1 MIAAMGTGHATMR
14 RAVRLCGFV
23 PALAWMISLSFS
35 PLLQAQSQQQARVQG
50 SELSRENFNQVAASP
65 AQIKTVLAQDP
76 GLMVELKRWVAKNAT
91 DQGQIVS
98 ESDLTDDAIFERLQ
112 TDVRFRSVAT
122 LMLQR
127 YGYLVPKVNPDS
139 DLGKQQELLIQERV
153 KWLAQEE
160 EQARSQAA
168 AKAQDRFEKARQCE
182 QGERSSCPE
191 QQQQQRQP
199 QEPAFR
205 PWPPQGQGQGTAPIY
220 PPGLENPNQMNP
232 PGSQQGPGAGG
243 LERAQLMQT
252 GEYSG
257 DDSFAFL
264 SGNILGS
271 PDYLQAPG
279 GFGGMT
285 GNGGGLMPSPF
296 EQLRNGD
303 SGSLGSSL
311 TGEARTGSQGGLFSS
326 QYGSGSEPGSSS
338 GQSDVNPFDASHADQ
353 YNGGGT
359 GTERYPG
366 SYYNYRQPF
375 NRSYHNPQLQPVE
388 MIRRPSPYQDIPS
401 LYDMYM
407 QALPRPATAQ
417 RFGMNVFENGS
428 QNPDFI
434 PMDLPAGPDYVVGP
448 GDGLAVNLW
457 GGVSRRIY
465 GTVDREGRMNLPEV
479 GPLLVSGK
487 SLAEVQQS
495 VQQVLRT
502 QFRDVS
508 VDVSLARLR
517 TVRVYIVGDVANP
530 GAYDISSLSTPLNAL
545 FVAGGPT
552 SRGSL
557 RVVKHFRGNKLI
569 QTVDVYDLLLNGV
582 KSDIQRLE
590 NGDSVMA
597 PPIGPQVTIEG
608 MVRRPAVYETTDEK
622 SLAAVLELAG
632 GLLPTATLRHIEV
645 QRTIS
650 HQKQTMLSLDIPAS
664 DDDSEA
670 TKKLDSF
677 QIQDGDRIRIFPIA
691 QGEED
696 AVYLDGHVVRPGR
709 YSYHD
714 NMRVTDLVSSYK
726 DLLPEPALQ
735 YAEIIRLNPPD
746 FHPTMESFGLQDA
759 LANPSQAPV
768 LHAMDTVRIFSRFDF
783 ENPPT
788 VSVLGDVRSPGTYQT
803 SGQIHLADA
812 VHLAGGL
819 APDAQT
825 DDAQVFRSMSDGRAK
840 IFSVSLSQAL
850 AGDPMENILLEPR
863 DRLLVHKSSNA
874 EQPATVSIEGEVGK
888 PGRYPLTGN
897 MTVAD
902 LILVGG
908 GLKPSADPHLADL
921 TTYQWA
927 SDTKLTAQHETISIS
942 AALKGDPKANTSL
955 HNGDVLTVRE
965 LPEWNDL
972 GATITVRGE
981 VRDPG
986 TYGIRPGERL
996 SSVLERSG
1004 GFLPSAYP
1012 YGAILTRVEVR
1023 QLETEERN
1031 KLILRVKDAQT
1042 SLENLPETT
1051 PAQKQAK
1058 AMALGQYQ
1066 TTLLELNSNPP
1077 LGRVTIRISSHV
1089 DRWEGTAADIDVR
1102 AGDTLIIPR
1111 RPDYVMVT
1119 GQVFNPAA
1127 VSYRPGKSAKWYL
1140 SQSGGPTT
1148 TANKKAIF
1156 VIRADGSVVG
1166 QTGNLWG
1173 GNSLEATLQPGD
1185 AVVVPEKTI
1194 GGGVNWANVF
1204 TTASVASS
1212 IVSTVFIATH
1222 Y

>member
-1 MIAAMGTGHATMR
+1 M
-14 RAVRLCGFV
+14 
-23 PALAWMISLSFS
+23 P
-35 PLLQAQSQQQARVQG
+35 G
-50 SELSRENFNQVAASP
+50 SELSRENSSLVAASA
-65 AQIKTVLAQDP
+65 AQIKTVLVEDG
-76 GLMVELKRWVAKNAT
+76 GLMVELKRWMAKDAT
-91 DQGQIVS
+91 DQGQMIT
-98 ESDLTDDAIFERLQ
+98 ESDLTEDAIFERLQ

-122 LMLQR
+122 LLLQR
-127 YGYLVPKVNPDS
+127 YGYLLPKVNPDS
-139 DLGKQQELLIQERV
+139 DLGKQQELLGQERV
-153 KWLAQEE
+153 KWIAQEE

-182 QGERSSCPE
+182 QGEQSSCSE
-191 QQQQQRQP
+191 QQQQRQQP
-199 QEPAFR
+199 PASR
-205 PWPPQGQGQGTAPIY
+205 PWPPQGQGQGTVPGY

-232 PGSQQGPGAGG
+232 PNFQQGPGAGS

-252 GEYSG
+252 GEYPG

-264 SGNILGS
+264 SGNVFGS
-271 PDYLQAPG
+271 PEYLQAPG
-279 GFGGMT
+279 GFGGTTGDGGAMT
-285 GNGGGLMPSPF
+285 PSPF
-296 EQLRNGD
+296 QQLQNGEN
-303 SGSLGSSL
+303 GGLGPSLG
-311 TGEARTGSQGGLFSS
+311 GDARAGSQGGLFS
-326 QYGSGSEPGSSS
+326 QYNSGGEPAGSSF
-338 GQSDVNPFDASHADQ
+338 GQTDVNPFDANRTNQ
-353 YNGGGT
+353 YNSGGT
-359 GTERYPG
+359 GNDRYLD
-366 SYYNYRQPF
+366 SYYNYRRPF
-375 NRSYHNPQLQPVE
+375 NRYRKPQLQPVE

-407 QALPRPATAQ
+407 QALPRPTTPQ
-417 RFGMNVFENGS
+417 RFGMNVFENES
-428 QNPDFI
+428 ENPDFI

-448 GDGLAVNLW
+448 GDGLSVNLW

-517 TVRVYIVGDVANP
+517 TVRVYIVGDVGNP

-552 SRGSL
+552 SKGSL
-557 RVVKHFRGNKLI
+557 RIVKHFRGNKLI
-569 QTVDVYDLLLNGV
+569 ETVDVYDLLLNGV
-582 KSDIQRLE
+582 RSDMQHLE

-608 MVRRPAVYETTDEK
+608 MVRRPAIYEMTDEK
-622 SLAAVLELAG
+622 SLSSVLELAG

-650 HQKQTMLSLDIPAS
+650 HQKKTMLSLDIPAS

-677 QIQDGDRIRIFPIA
+677 QIQDGDRIRVFPIA
-691 QGEED
+691 QGDED

-746 FHPTMESFGLQDA
+746 FHPTMESFALQDA
-759 LANPSQAPV
+759 LANPPQAPV

-788 VSVLGDVRSPGTYQT
+788 VSVLGDVRAPGTYQT

-840 IFSVSLSQAL
+840 IFSVSLSAAL
-850 AGDPMENILLEPR
+850 AGDPLENILLEPR
-863 DRLLVHKSSNA
+863 DRLLVHKNSNA
-874 EQPATVSIEGEVGK
+874 EQPATVTIEGEVGK

-902 LILVGG
+902 LIRVGG
-908 GLKPSADPHLADL
+908 GLKPSADPQVADL

-927 SDTKLTAQHETISIS
+927 SDAKLTGQHETISIS
-942 AALKGDPKANTSL
+942 AALKGEAQANASL

-965 LPEWNDL
+965 RPEWNDL

-981 VRDPG
+981 VGDPG

-1012 YGAILTRVEVR
+1012 YGAVLTRVEVR
-1023 QLETEERN
+1023 QLESKERD

-1127 VSYRPGKSAKWYL
+1127 VSYRPGRSAKWYL

-1156 VIRADGSVVG
+1156 VIRADGSVIG
-1166 QTGNLWG
+1166 EKGNLWG
-1173 GNSLEATLQPGD
+1173 GNSLDATLQPGD

>member
-1 MIAAMGTGHATMR
+1 MTAAGAAGRAAWCRAMR
-14 RAVRLCGFV
+14 TCGFLL
-23 PALAWMISLSFS
+23 PYALMISLLFS
-35 PLLQAQSQQQARVQG
+35 PLLRAQSQQQARVPG
-50 SELSRENFNQVAASP
+50 SELSRDNFNQVAASV
-65 AQIKTVLAQDP
+65 AQIRTVLAQDP
-76 GLMVELKRWVAKNAT
+76 GLVVELKRWIAKNAT

-112 TDVRFRSVAT
+112 TDVRFRSIAT
-122 LMLQR
+122 LLLQR
-127 YGYLVPKVNPDS
+127 YGYLVPKVNPES

-168 AKAQDRFEKARQCE
+168 SKAQDRFEKARQCE
-182 QGERSSCPE
+182 QGEQSSCLE
-191 QQQQQRQP
+191 QQQQQRQ
-199 QEPAFR
+199 QQTPASR
-205 PWPPQGQGQGTAPIY
+205 PWPPQGQGQGTFPGY

-232 PGSQQGPGAGG
+232 PNFQQGPGAGS

-252 GEYSG
+252 GEYPG

-264 SGNILGS
+264 SGNIFGS
-271 PDYLQAPG
+271 PEYLQAPG
-279 GFGGMT
+279 GLGGTT
-285 GNGGGLMPSPF
+285 GNGGAMAPSPF
-296 EQLRNGD
+296 QQLQNGD
-303 SGSLGSSL
+303 NGGLGSSL
-311 TGEARTGSQGGLFSS
+311 SGDARTSSQGSQFS
-326 QYGSGSEPGSSS
+326 QYSSGGEPAGSSF
-338 GQSDVNPFDASHADQ
+338 GQTTDVNPFEANRTNQ
-353 YNGGGT
+353 YNSGGT
-359 GTERYPG
+359 GTDRYPG
-366 SYYNYRQPF
+366 SYYNYREPF
-375 NRSYHNPQLQPVE
+375 NRYRKPQPQPVE
-388 MIRRPSPYQDIPS
+388 MVRRPSPYQDIPS

-407 QALPRPATAQ
+407 QALPRPATPQ
-417 RFGMNVFENGS
+417 RFGMNVFENES
-428 QNPDFI
+428 ENPDFI

-465 GTVDREGRMNLPEV
+465 GTVDRMNLPEV

-557 RVVKHFRGNKLI
+557 RIVKHFRGNKLI

-582 KSDIQRLE
+582 KSDMQHLE

-608 MVRRPAVYETTDEK
+608 MVRRPAVYEMTDEK
-622 SLAAVLELAG
+622 NLSSVLELSG

-677 QIQDGDRIRIFPIA
+677 QIQDGDRIRVFPIA

-759 LANPSQAPV
+759 LSNPSQAPV

-874 EQPATVSIEGEVGK
+874 EQPATVSIEGEVGR

-902 LILVGG
+902 LIRVGG
-908 GLKPSADPHLADL
+908 GLKPSADPQVADL

-927 SDTKLTAQHETISIS
+927 SDTKLTGQHETISIS
-942 AALKGDPKANTSL
+942 AALKGDPQANTSL

-965 LPEWNDL
+965 LPNWNDL
-972 GATITVRGE
+972 GATITVKGE

-996 SSVLERSG
+996 SSLLERSG

-1023 QLETEERN
+1023 QLEAKERD

-1077 LGRVTIRISSHV
+1077 LGRVTIRISAHV

-1102 AGDTLIIPR
+1102 AGDTLIIPK

-1166 QTGNLWG
+1166 EKGNLWG
-1173 GNSLEATLQPGD
+1173 GNSLDATLQPGD

>member
-1 MIAAMGTGHATMR
+1 MTPVGAAVSATLCR
-14 RAVRLCGFV
+14 GVRTCGFLLAF
-23 PALAWMISLSFS
+23 ALMISLWFA
-35 PLLQAQSQQQARVQG
+35 PLLRAQSQQQARVPG
-50 SELSRENFNQVAASP
+50 SELSRENSSLVAASA
-65 AQIKTVLAQDP
+65 AQIKTVLAEDG
-76 GLMVELKRWVAKNAT
+76 GLMVELKRWMAKDAT
-91 DQGQIVS
+91 DQGQIIT
-98 ESDLTDDAIFERLQ
+98 ESDLTEDAIFDRLQ

-122 LMLQR
+122 LLLQR
-127 YGYLVPKVNPDS
+127 YGYLLPKVNPDS
-139 DLGKQQELLIQERV
+139 ELGKQQELLVQERV
-153 KWLAQEE
+153 KWIAQEE

-168 AKAQDRFEKARQCE
+168 ARAQDRFEKARQCE
-182 QGERSSCPE
+182 RGEQSSCSE
-191 QQQQQRQP
+191 QQQQRQ
-199 QEPAFR
+199 QQAPASR
-205 PWPPQGQGQGTAPIY
+205 SWPPQDQGQGTVPGY

-232 PGSQQGPGAGG
+232 PNFQQGPGAGS

-252 GEYSG
+252 GEYPG

-264 SGNILGS
+264 SGNIFGS
-271 PDYLQAPG
+271 PEYLQAPG
-279 GFGGMT
+279 GFGGTT
-285 GNGGGLMPSPF
+285 GNGGTMTPSPF
-296 EQLRNGD
+296 QQLQNGD
-303 SGSLGSSL
+303 NGGLGSSL
-311 TGEARTGSQGGLFSS
+311 GGDARTGSQGGPFS
-326 QYGSGSEPGSSS
+326 QYNSGGEPAGSSF
-338 GQSDVNPFDASHADQ
+338 GQTDVNPFDANRTNQ
-353 YNGGGT
+353 YNSSGMGND
-359 GTERYPG
+359 RYLG
-366 SYYNYRQPF
+366 SNYNYRQPF
-375 NRSYHNPQLQPVE
+375 NRYRKPQLEPVE
-388 MIRRPSPYQDIPS
+388 MVRRPSPYQDIPS

-407 QALPRPATAQ
+407 QALPRPATPQ
-417 RFGMNVFENGS
+417 RFGMNVFENES
-428 QNPDFI
+428 ENPDFI

-448 GDGLAVNLW
+448 GDGLSVNLW

-517 TVRVYIVGDVANP
+517 TVRVYVVGDVANP

-557 RVVKHFRGNKLI
+557 RIVKHFRGNKLI
-569 QTVDVYDLLLNGV
+569 ETVDVYDLLLNGV
-582 KSDIQRLE
+582 RSDMQHLE

-608 MVRRPAVYETTDEK
+608 MVRRPAIYEMTDEK
-622 SLAAVLELAG
+622 SLSSVLELAG

-650 HQKQTMLSLDIPAS
+650 HQKETMLSLDIPAS

-677 QIQDGDRIRIFPIA
+677 QIQDGDRIRVFPIA
-691 QGEED
+691 QGDED

-759 LANPSQAPV
+759 LSNPSQAPV

-874 EQPATVSIEGEVGK
+874 EQPATVSIEGEVGR

-902 LILVGG
+902 LIRVGG
-908 GLKPSADPHLADL
+908 GLKPSADPQVADL

-927 SDTKLTAQHETISIS
+927 SDTKLTGQHETISIS
-942 AALKGDPKANTSL
+942 AALKGDPQANTSL

-965 LPEWNDL
+965 LPNWNDL
-972 GATITVRGE
+972 GATITVKGE

-996 SSVLERSG
+996 SSLLERSG

-1023 QLETEERN
+1023 QLETKERD

-1077 LGRVTIRISSHV
+1077 LGRVTMRISSHV
-1089 DRWEGTAADIDVR
+1089 DRWEGTAADIDIR
-1102 AGDTLIIPR
+1102 AGDTLYIPK
-1111 RPDYVMVT
+1111 RPAYVMVT

-1156 VIRADGSVVG
+1156 VIRADGSVTG
-1166 QTGNLWG
+1166 EKGNLWG
-1173 GNSLEATLQPGD
+1173 GNSLDATLQPGD

-1194 GGGVNWANVF
+1194 GGGPNWANVF
-1204 TTASVASS
+1204 TAASVASS

>member
-1 MIAAMGTGHATMR
+1 MTAAGAASRATLR
-14 RAVRLCGFV
+14 RAMRTCGFELTF
-23 PALAWMISLSFS
+23 ALMISLLFATVAR
-35 PLLQAQSQQQARVQG
+35 AQSQQQSRAPG

-65 AQIKTVLAQDP
+65 AEIKTVLVKEP
-76 GLMVELKRWVAKNAT
+76 GLVVELKRWMAKDAT
-91 DQGQIVS
+91 DQGQIVT

-112 TDVRFRSVAT
+112 TDVRFRSAAT
-122 LMLQR
+122 LLLQR
-127 YGYLVPKVNPDS
+127 YGYLVPRVNPDS
-139 DLGKQQELLIQERV
+139 ELGKQQELLVQERV
-153 KWLAQEE
+153 KWIAQEE

-168 AKAQDRFEKARQCE
+168 AKAQDQFEKARQCE
-182 QGERSSCPE
+182 QGERSSCP
-191 QQQQQRQP
+191 QQQQQ

-205 PWPPQGQGQGTAPIY
+205 QLPPQGQGQGTAPGY

-232 PGSQQGPGAGG
+232 PSFPLGQGTSG

-257 DDSFAFL
+257 DESFSLL
-264 SGNILGS
+264 SGNIFGS
-271 PDYLQAPG
+271 SDYLQGLG
-279 GFGGMT
+279 GGSGMT
-285 GNGGGLMPSPF
+285 GNGGAMMPSPF
-296 EQLRNGD
+296 QQLQNGEGGGLGPSVNRDARN
-303 SGSLGSSL
+303 
-311 TGEARTGSQGGLFSS
+311 GSQGDLFNQYTNGAEYGLPF
-326 QYGSGSEPGSSS
+326 
-338 GQSDVNPFDASHADQ
+338 GQTDVNPLGTNGTTQF
-353 YNGGGT
+353 NGGLGT
-359 GTERYPG
+359 DRYLG
-366 SYYNYRQPF
+366 SYYGYRQPF
-375 NRSYHNPQLQPVE
+375 NRSNQKQQLQPVE
-388 MIRRPSPYQDIPS
+388 MVRRPSPYQDIPS

-407 QALPRPATAQ
+407 QAVPRPGTPQ
-417 RFGMNVFENGS
+417 RFGINVFENES

-448 GDGLAVNLW
+448 GDGLAINLW
-457 GGVSRRIY
+457 GSVSRRIY
-465 GTVDREGRMNLPEV
+465 GTVDREGRVSLPEV
-479 GPLLVSGK
+479 GPMLVSGK

-508 VDVSLARLR
+508 VDVSLSRLR

-557 RVVKHFRGNKLI
+557 RIVKHFRGDKLI
-569 QTVDVYDLLLNGV
+569 QTVDLYDLLLYGV
-582 KSDIQRLE
+582 RSDIQRLE

-597 PPIGPQVTIEG
+597 PAIGPQVTIEG
-608 MVRRPAVYETTDEK
+608 MVRRPAIYEMMDEK
-622 SLAAVLELAG
+622 NLSSVLALAG

-664 DDDSEA
+664 DGDSEA

-677 QIQDGDRIRIFPIA
+677 QIQDGDRIRVFPID
-691 QGEED
+691 QGDED

-709 YSYHD
+709 YSYHA

-746 FHPTMESFGLQDA
+746 FHPTMESFALQDA
-759 LANPSQAPV
+759 LANPSQAPI

-788 VSVLGDVRSPGTYQT
+788 VSVLGDVRAPGTYQT
-803 SGQIHLADA
+803 SGQVHLADA

-825 DDAQVFRSMSDGRAK
+825 DDAQVFRSLPDGRAK

-850 AGDPMENILLEPR
+850 AGDPMENIMLEPR
-863 DRLLVHKSSNA
+863 DRLLIHKSSNA
-874 EQPATVSIEGEVGK
+874 EQPASVYIEGEVGK

-902 LILVGG
+902 LIRVGG
-908 GLKPSADPHLADL
+908 GLEPSADTRVADL

-927 SDTKLTAQHETISIS
+927 SDAKLTSQHETISIS
-942 AALKGDPKANTSL
+942 AAMKGDPQANTPL
-955 HNGDVLTVRE
+955 HNGDVLTVRQ

-972 GATITVRGE
+972 GATITVKGD
-981 VRDPG
+981 VKDPG

-996 SSVLERSG
+996 SSIVERAG

-1023 QLETEERN
+1023 QLETKERD
-1031 KLILRVKDAQT
+1031 KLILRVKDAEG
-1042 SLENLPETT
+1042 SLQNLPDTT

-1058 AMALGQYQ
+1058 EMALAQYQ
-1066 TTLLELNSNPP
+1066 TTLLELNTNPP
-1077 LGRVTIRISSHV
+1077 LGRVTIRISSHI
-1089 DRWEGTAADIDVR
+1089 DRWKGTAADIDVR
-1102 AGDTLIIPR
+1102 AGDSLFIPK
-1111 RPDYVMVT
+1111 RPDYVMVS
-1119 GQVFNPAA
+1119 GEVFNPAA

-1156 VIRADGSVVG
+1156 VIRADGSVASQNDSV
-1166 QTGNLWG
+1166 WG
-1173 GNSLEATLQPGD
+1173 GNSLDATLQPGD

-1194 GGGVNWANVF
+1194 GGGPNWANVF

>member
-1 MIAAMGTGHATMR
+1 MTTGATGRATLCRAMRKCAFELTFG
-14 RAVRLCGFV
+14 L
-23 PALAWMISLSFS
+23 MISL
-35 PLLQAQSQQQARVQG
+35 LLATVVGAQSQQQSRVPG
-50 SELSRENFNQVAASP
+50 SELSRENFNQVAASA
-65 AQIKTVLAQDP
+65 AQIKTVLVEDP
-76 GLMVELKRWVAKNAT
+76 GLMVELKRWIAKDAT

-122 LMLQR
+122 LLLQR
-127 YGYLVPKVNPDS
+127 YGYLVPRVNPNS
-139 DLGKQQELLIQERV
+139 ELGKQQELLVQERV
-153 KWLAQEE
+153 KWIAQEE
-160 EQARSQAA
+160 EQARAQAA
-168 AKAQDRFEKARQCE
+168 AKAQDQFEKARKCE
-182 QGERSSCPE
+182 QGEQSSCAE
-191 QQQQQRQP
+191 QQQQQQPALRQL
-199 QEPAFR
+199 
-205 PWPPQGQGQGTAPIY
+205 PPQGQGPGAVPGY
-220 PPGLENPNQMNP
+220 PPGLENPNQMTPPSFP
-232 PGSQQGPGAGG
+232 PGQGTSG

-252 GEYSG
+252 GEYPG
-257 DDSFAFL
+257 DESFSFL
-264 SGNILGS
+264 SGNFFGS
-271 PDYLQAPG
+271 SDYLQGPG
-279 GFGGMT
+279 GLSGMT
-285 GNGGGLMPSPF
+285 GNGGAMMPSPF
-296 EQLRNGD
+296 QQLQNGD
-303 SGSLGSSL
+303 GGGLGPSLSGD
-311 TGEARTGSQGGLFSS
+311 ARTGSQGGLFN
-326 QYGSGSEPGSSS
+326 QYASGAEPGLSL
-338 GQSDVNPFDASHADQ
+338 GQTDVNSFEANRTTQ
-353 YNGGGT
+353 YNGSGT
-359 GTERYPG
+359 GTDRYLG
-366 SYYNYRQPF
+366 TYYGYRQPF
-375 NRSYHNPQLQPVE
+375 NRNYQRQQLQPVE
-388 MIRRPSPYQDIPS
+388 MVRRPSPYQDIPS

-407 QALPRPATAQ
+407 QALPRPTTPQ
-417 RFGMNVFENGS
+417 RFGINVFENES
-428 QNPDFI
+428 ENPDFI

-448 GDGLAVNLW
+448 GDGLAINLW

-465 GTVDREGRMNLPEV
+465 GTVDREGRVSLPEV
-479 GPLLVSGK
+479 GPMLVSGK

-557 RVVKHFRGNKLI
+557 RIVKHFRGNQLI
-569 QTVDVYDLLLNGV
+569 QTVDLYDLLLYGV
-582 KSDIQRLE
+582 RSDIQRLE
-590 NGDSVMA
+590 NGDSVIA

-608 MVRRPAVYETTDEK
+608 MVRRPAIYEMTDEK
-622 SLAAVLELAG
+622 NLSNVLALAG

-677 QIQDGDRIRIFPIA
+677 QIQDGDRVRVFPID
-691 QGEED
+691 QGDED

-709 YSYHD
+709 YSYHP

-746 FHPTMESFGLQDA
+746 LHPTMESFALQDA
-759 LANPSQAPV
+759 LANPSQAPI
-768 LHAMDTVRIFSRFDF
+768 LQAMDTVRIFSRFDF

-788 VSVLGDVRSPGTYQT
+788 VSVLGDVRAPGTYQT
-803 SGQIHLADA
+803 SGQVHLADA

-825 DDAQVFRSMSDGRAK
+825 DDAQVFRSMQDGRAK

-850 AGDPMENILLEPR
+850 AGDPMENILLESR
-863 DRLLVHKSSNA
+863 DRLLIHKSSNA
-874 EQPATVSIEGEVGK
+874 EQPATVYIEGEVGK

-902 LILVGG
+902 LIRVGG
-908 GLKPSADPHLADL
+908 GLEPSADTHAADL
-921 TTYQWA
+921 TTFQWA
-927 SDTKLTAQHETISIS
+927 SDAKLTGQHETISIS
-942 AALKGDPKANTSL
+942 AAMKGDPQANTTL
-955 HNGDVLTVRE
+955 HNGDVLTVRQ

-981 VRDPG
+981 VKDPG

-996 SSVLERSG
+996 SSILERAG
-1004 GFLPSAYP
+1004 GFLPNAYA

-1023 QLETEERN
+1023 QLETKERD
-1031 KLILRVKDAQT
+1031 KLILRVKDAEG
-1042 SLENLPETT
+1042 SLQNLPETT

-1058 AMALGQYQ
+1058 EMALGQYQ
-1066 TTLLELNSNPP
+1066 TTLMELNTNPP
-1077 LGRVTIRISSHV
+1077 VGRVTIRISSRI
-1089 DRWEGTAADIDVR
+1089 DRWKSTAADIDVR
-1102 AGDTLIIPR
+1102 AGDSLFIPR

-1119 GQVFNPAA
+1119 GEVFNPAA

-1156 VIRADGSVVG
+1156 VIRADGSVASQNDSV
-1166 QTGNLWG
+1166 WG
-1173 GNSLEATLQPGD
+1173 GNSLDATLQPGD
-1185 AVVVPEKTI
+1185 VVVVPEKTI
-1194 GGGVNWANVF
+1194 GGGPNWANVF
-1204 TTASVASS
+1204 ATASVASS
-1212 IVSTVFIATH
+1212 IVSAIFIATH

>member
-1 MIAAMGTGHATMR
+1 MTAAWAAARPTLCRATR
-14 RAVRLCGFV
+14 TCGFV
-23 PALAWMISLSFS
+23 LASALISLLFATV
-35 PLLQAQSQQQARVQG
+35 LRAQSQQQTRVPG
-50 SELSRENFNQVAASP
+50 SELSRENFNQVAASA
-65 AQIKTVLAQDP
+65 AQIKTVLVMEP
-76 GLMVELKRWVAKNAT
+76 GLVVELKRWMAKDAT

-122 LMLQR
+122 LLLQR
-127 YGYLVPKVNPDS
+127 YGYLVPKVNPES
-139 DLGKQQELLIQERV
+139 ELGKEQDLLVQERV
-153 KWLAQEE
+153 KWIAQEE
-160 EQARSQAA
+160 QQARSQAA
-168 AKAQDRFEKARQCE
+168 AKAQERFEKARQCE
-182 QGERSSCPE
+182 QGEQSSCPE
-191 QQQQQRQP
+191 QQQQQQ
-199 QEPAFR
+199 PAFR
-205 PWPPQGQGQGTAPIY
+205 QLPPPQGQGQGTVPGY
-220 PPGLENPNQMNP
+220 PPGLENPNQTNP
-232 PGSQQGPGAGG
+232 PGFPQGQGTGS
-243 LERAQLMQT
+243 LERAQFMQT
-252 GEYSG
+252 GEYPG
-257 DDSFAFL
+257 DESFSFL
-264 SGNILGS
+264 SGDIFGS
-271 PDYLQAPG
+271 SDYLQGPG
-279 GFGGMT
+279 GFSGMT
-285 GNGGGLMPSPF
+285 GNGGAMMPSPF
-296 EQLRNGD
+296 QQLRNGE
-303 SGSLGSSL
+303 GRGLGPSVN
-311 TGEARTGSQGGLFSS
+311 GDARSGSQGGLFS
-326 QYGSGSEPGSSS
+326 QYGNGAEYGSSF
-338 GQSDVNPFDASHADQ
+338 GQTDLNPLETNGTTQF
-353 YNGGGT
+353 NGGVGT
-359 GTERYPG
+359 DRYPG
-366 SYYNYRQPF
+366 SYYGYRQPF
-375 NRSYHNPQLQPVE
+375 NRSYQKQQLQPVE
-388 MIRRPSPYQDIPS
+388 MVRRPSPYQDIPS

-407 QALPRPATAQ
+407 QAVPRPGTPQ
-417 RFGMNVFENGS
+417 RFGMNVFENES

-448 GDGLAVNLW
+448 GDGLAINLW

-465 GTVDREGRMNLPEV
+465 GTVDREGRVSLPEV
-479 GPLLVSGK
+479 GPVLVSGK
-487 SLAEVQQS
+487 SLAEVQRN

-552 SRGSL
+552 SKGSL
-557 RVVKHFRGNKLI
+557 RIVKHFRGNQLI
-569 QTVDVYDLLLNGV
+569 QTVDLYDLLLYGV
-582 KSDIQRLE
+582 RSDIQRLE

-608 MVRRPAVYETTDEK
+608 MVRRPAIYEMTDEK
-622 SLAAVLELAG
+622 NLSSVLELAG

-645 QRTIS
+645 QRTVS

-664 DDDSEA
+664 DNDSEA

-677 QIQDGDRIRIFPIA
+677 QIQDGDRIRVFPID
-691 QGEED
+691 QGDED

-709 YSYHD
+709 YSYHA
-714 NMRVTDLVSSYK
+714 NMRVTDLLSSYK

-746 FHPTMESFGLQDA
+746 FHPTVEGFALQDA
-759 LANPSQAPV
+759 LADPSQAPV

-788 VSVLGDVRSPGTYQT
+788 VSVLGDVRAPGTYRT

-825 DDAQVFRSMSDGRAK
+825 DDAQVFRSMQDGRAK

-863 DRLLVHKSSNA
+863 DRLLIHKSSNA
-874 EQPATVSIEGEVGK
+874 EQPATVYIEGEVGK

-902 LILVGG
+902 LIRVGG
-908 GLKPSADPHLADL
+908 GLKASADTHVADL

-927 SDTKLTAQHETISIS
+927 SDAKLTGQDQTISIS
-942 AALKGDPKANTSL
+942 AAMKGDPQANTAL
-955 HNGDVLTVRE
+955 HNGDVLTVRQ

-972 GATITVRGE
+972 GATIAVKGD
-981 VRDPG
+981 VKDPG

-996 SSVLERSG
+996 SSILERAG
-1004 GFLPSAYP
+1004 GFLPGAYP

-1023 QLETEERN
+1023 QLETKERD
-1031 KLILRVKDAQT
+1031 KLILRVKDAQG
-1042 SLENLPETT
+1042 SLTNLPETT

-1058 AMALGQYQ
+1058 EMALAQYQ
-1066 TTLLELNSNPP
+1066 TTLMELNTNPP
-1077 LGRVTIRISSHV
+1077 LGRVTIRISSHI
-1089 DRWEGTAADIDVR
+1089 DRWKNTAADIDVR
-1102 AGDTLIIPR
+1102 AGDSLFIPK

-1156 VIRADGSVVG
+1156 VIRADGSVIG
-1166 QTGNLWG
+1166 EKGNLWG
-1173 GNSLEATLQPGD
+1173 GDSLEATLQPGD